1 VWSNALSTRILGVP
15 VEEEILDRA
24 REDDREAIEQV
35 ITACYPAVHRI
46 AHALTGE
53 PKIAQRI
60 TRFVLR
66 RAVTAIPR
74 WRKGLIA
81 ENWFYH
87 YTVLTTRLV
96 TRRPPPAEQDLL
108 ITAGPA
114 TQPAFA
120 AFVRAIRA
128 LHVQQMEAFIL
139 HVGEKLNERLL
150 GVAMDLSTQAA
161 AAHLAAATATLQ
173 TIAGGEFESLR
184 ASLDSAYMNLTP
196 PQTIVRTASQSEIRS
211 VFWRRL
217 LRRAVRRLVW
227 LAILAALGY
236 VAWHWRV
243 FLLQS
248 ARQWFEVIKSR
259 AQSRPA

>member
-1 VWSNALSTRILGVP
+1 VD
-15 VEEEILDRA
+15 EQILDLA
-24 REDDREAIEQV
+24 RGGSREAVEQV

-60 TRFVLR
+60 TRFVMR
-66 RAVTAIPR
+66 RAVTAMPR
-74 WRKGLIA
+74 WRRGLIA

-87 YTVLTTRLV
+87 YTVLTTRVV
-96 TRRPPPAEQDLL
+96 TRRPPAPEQDLL

-114 TQPAFA
+114 AQPAYA

-161 AAHLAAATATLQ
+161 AAHLAAATVTLQ
-173 TIAGGEFESLR
+173 TIAGSEFDSLR
-184 ASLDSAYMNLTP
+184 AALDAAYMNLTP
-196 PQTIVRTASQSEIRS
+196 PETIVRTASQSEIRS
-211 VFWRRL
+211 VFWGRL
-217 LRRAVRRLVW
+217 LRRALRRLIW
-227 LAILAALGY
+227 LTILAAIGY
-236 VAWHWRV
+236 AIWHWRV
-243 FLLQS
+243 PLLQWG
-248 ARQWFEVIKSR
+248 RHWFEVIKQR
-259 AQSRPA
+259 AQSQPA

>member
-1 VWSNALSTRILGVP
+1 VSLD
-15 VEEEILDRA
+15 EQILDRA
-24 REDDREAIEQV
+24 RDGDRDAIESV

-53 PKIAQRI
+53 PKIALRI

-96 TRRPPPAEQDLL
+96 THQPPSAQEDLL
-108 ITAGPA
+108 ITAGPS
-114 TQPAFA
+114 TEPAYA
-120 AFVRAIRA
+120 AFVRAVRA
-128 LHVQQMEAFIL
+128 LPSQQMEAFIL
-139 HVGEKLNERLL
+139 HLGEKLNDRLL

-161 AAHLAAATATLQ
+161 GAHLAAATTTLQ
-173 TIAGGEFESLR
+173 TIAGDEFDSTRTALGRAYLR
-184 ASLDSAYMNLTP
+184 LTP
-196 PQTIVRTASQSEIRS
+196 PDTIVRSASQQEIRS

-227 LAILAALGY
+227 LTILAGIGLA
-236 VAWHWRV
+236 VWHWHAL
-243 FLLQS
+243 LLQWFYAIK
-248 ARQWFEVIKSR
+248 ARAESQ
-259 AQSRPA
+259 PA